1 MTVWTAIVTSQV
13 FAITLRILLSIGLGA
28 LIGLERQAR
37 SAGIRTNALVSLG
50 SCLFTTVGVYTLA
63 AGTGDPTRVAA
74 QVASGIGFLG
84 AGVILKQGVSVSGLN
99 TAATLW
105 ASAAV
110 GTLCGSG
117 MEAAAAIGAT
127 AIMLANMMLRP
138 IGAAIDA
145 RRTAQSHEAEGIR
158 YTLEVKCL
166 RKDEQAIRAL
176 VFNALHQPGFIVQ
189 SIAASDLPDDLV
201 VITTVVATHMS
212 SNIDIESSIETVTTP
227 EVLGVKWDAEQI
239 TAVD

>member
-28 LIGLERQAR
+28 LIGLERQLRAR

-99 TAATLW
+99 TAATPMG
-105 ASAAV
+105 V
-110 GTLCGSG
+110 GGGRHVVRLRHGSG
-117 MEAAAAIGAT
+117 RRNRGHRHHARQHDAPADRRGHRRPAHRAIA
-127 AIMLANMMLRP
+127 
-138 IGAAIDA
+138 
-145 RRTAQSHEAEGIR
+145 
-158 YTLEVKCL
+158 
-166 RKDEQAIRAL
+166 
-176 VFNALHQPGFIVQ
+176 
-189 SIAASDLPDDLV
+189 
-201 VITTVVATHMS
+201 
-212 SNIDIESSIETVTTP
+212 
-227 EVLGVKWDAEQI
+227 
-239 TAVD
+239 

>member
-1 MTVWTAIVTSQV
+1 MTYSMSTAAARKASKKTQHV
-13 FAITLRILLSIGLGA
+13 
-28 LIGLERQAR
+28 R
-37 SAGIRTNALVSLG
+37 SAGDWITLILLVAGALLVLFPLLVLTVNAFKTSADYNATGPLSLPKHFTMEGIISFWTTTNFPLKFWNSFIISLV
-50 SCLFTTVGVYTLA
+50 VA
-63 AGTGDPTRVAA
+63 VAA
-74 QVASGIGFLG
+74 VVLSVLNSFALGIGKVKGNTWIVLG
-84 AGVILKQGVSVSGLN
+84 
-99 TAATLW
+99 
-105 ASAAV
+105 
-110 GTLCGSG
+110 
-117 MEAAAAIGAT
+117 
-127 AIMLANMMLRP
+127 IMLANMMLRP

-212 SNIDIESSIETVTTP
+212 SNIDIESSIETVITTP

>member
-28 LIGLERQAR
+28 LIGLERQLRAR

-99 TAATLW
+99 WTSPKGTQAPGNVCPIPFVPIIGFTNAALSW
-105 ASAAV
+105 ADKFPKISK
-110 GTLCGSG
+110 
-117 MEAAAAIGAT
+117 
-127 AIMLANMMLRP
+127 
-138 IGAAIDA
+138 
-145 RRTAQSHEAEGIR
+145 AENKRI
-158 YTLEVKCL
+158 
-166 RKDEQAIRAL
+166 
-176 VFNALHQPGFIVQ
+176 VFFMISCFYIYFDKKA
-189 SIAASDLPDDLV
+189 
-201 VITTVVATHMS
+201 
-212 SNIDIESSIETVTTP
+212 
-227 EVLGVKWDAEQI
+227 
-239 TAVD
+239 

>member
-28 LIGLERQAR
+28 LIGLERQLRAR

-166 RKDEQAIRAL
+166 RKEHRHRKQHRNSHHHARGPRRQMGCRANHRRGL
-176 VFNALHQPGFIVQ
+176 NV
-189 SIAASDLPDDLV
+189 
-201 VITTVVATHMS
+201 TVMNPRH
-212 SNIDIESSIETVTTP
+212 ESARRE
-227 EVLGVKWDAEQI
+227 
-239 TAVD
+239 

>member
-28 LIGLERQAR
+28 LIGLERQLRAR

-145 RRTAQSHEAEGIR
+145 RRTAQSHEAEASV
-158 YTLEVKCL
+158 TPL
-166 RKDEQAIRAL
+166 RS
-176 VFNALHQPGFIVQ
+176 NACVRTSRPSARWCSTPCISPV
-189 SIAASDLPDDLV
+189 
-201 VITTVVATHMS
+201 S
-212 SNIDIESSIETVTTP
+212 SSSPSRLRIFPMIWWSSPPSSPPT
-227 EVLGVKWDAEQI
+227 
-239 TAVD
+239 

>member
-28 LIGLERQAR
+28 LIGLERQLRAR

-50 SCLFTTVGVYTLA
+50 SCLFTTVGVYT
-63 AGTGDPTRVAA
+63 
-74 QVASGIGFLG
+74 
-84 AGVILKQGVSVSGLN
+84 
-99 TAATLW
+99 
-105 ASAAV
+105 
-110 GTLCGSG
+110 
-117 MEAAAAIGAT
+117 
-127 AIMLANMMLRP
+127 LANMMLRP

>member
-28 LIGLERQAR
+28 LIGLERQLRAR

-74 QVASGIGFLG
+74 QVASG
-84 AGVILKQGVSVSGLN
+84 SGLN

-212 SNIDIESSIETVTTP
+212 SNIDIESSIETVITTP

>member
-28 LIGLERQAR
+28 LIGLERQLRAR

-84 AGVILKQGVSVSGLN
+84 AGVILKQGVSVSGSHRGH
-99 TAATLW
+99 AMGVG
-105 ASAAV
+105 AV

-145 RRTAQSHEAEGIR
+145 RRTAQSHEPRASV
-158 YTLEVKCL
+158 TPL
-166 RKDEQAIRAL
+166 RS
-176 VFNALHQPGFIVQ
+176 NACVRTSRPSARWCSTPCISGFIVQ

>member
-28 LIGLERQAR
+28 LIGLERQLRAR

-117 MEAAAAIGAT
+117 MEAARPQSGPP

-145 RRTAQSHEAEGIR
+145 RRTAQSHEPRASV
-158 YTLEVKCL
+158 TPL
-166 RKDEQAIRAL
+166 RS
-176 VFNALHQPGFIVQ
+176 NACVRTSRPSARWCSTPCISGFYRPRPSRLRIFPM
-189 SIAASDLPDDLV
+189 IWW
-201 VITTVVATHMS
+201 S
-212 SNIDIESSIETVTTP
+212 SPPSSPPT
-227 EVLGVKWDAEQI
+227 
-239 TAVD
+239 